1 MQGLCTDPTADSS
14 DDDVQE
20 APLPDNALA
29 QLAFGE
35 CGVRASVGMT
45 AADETHMLQVS
56 RSSGKVRASTSSV
69 SHADVRHS
77 DVPDIHPLLFA
88 LLTSV
93 YESPGELSRVLRQDW
108 VSDWEGWAEANSQFD
123 VALCAND
130 ETKLRKSWLSGSRVF
145 VWRTFPKDSYQIL
158 IGYASYKA
166 IICTLE
172 KEKRMALITHA

>member
-14 DDDVQE
+14 DDDFQE
-20 APLPDNALA
+20 GPLPESVLA

-45 AADETHMLQVS
+45 AADATHMLQVS

-77 DVPDIHPLLFA
+77 DFPNIHPLLFA
-88 LLTSV
+88 LLMSV

-108 VSDWEGWAEANSQFD
+108 VSGWEGWAEANSQFD
-123 VALCAND
+123 MALCAND
-130 ETKLRKSWLSGSRVF
+130 ENQIAEELVVRFARISMANVSEIFISDPDRV
-145 VWRTFPKDSYQIL
+145 RQL
-158 IGYASYKA
+158 QNG
-166 IICTLE
+166 TLE